1 MWGGSTA
8 RISAAGSTAPSRAS
22 AARVAD
28 AAHVARLRLLRTP
41 RIGPVTYRQLIAR
54 FGDAAAALD
63 ALPDLAR
70 SGGGA
75 GPAITDERT
84 IARAIARQ
92 RVLEGK
98 RVSVRLDIGGRR
110 HHKRTKTNTHSINQ

>member
-70 SGGGA
+70 RGGGA
-75 GPAITDERT
+75 GPAIPDERT
-84 IARAIARQ
+84 IAREMARVEKD
-92 RVLEGK
+92 RK
-98 RVSVRLDIGGRR
+98 STRLNSS
-110 HHKRTKTNTHSINQ
+110 H